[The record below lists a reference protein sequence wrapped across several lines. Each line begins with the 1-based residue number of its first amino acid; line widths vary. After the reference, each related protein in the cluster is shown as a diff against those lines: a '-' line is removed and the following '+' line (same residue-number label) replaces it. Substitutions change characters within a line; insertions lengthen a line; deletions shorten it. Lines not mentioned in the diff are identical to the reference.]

1 MRLETE
7 DVIRTYQGDL
17 FRLAFSVCKNAADAE
32 DILQDVFISY
42 HSSKKQ
48 FQSER
53 HLKAW
58 LMKVVVN
65 RAKNV
70 NKSFWKRNFVPI
82 EEYMETLVFESEETV
97 TLFEEVMKLPDK
109 YRVVIHLFY
118 YEEYS
123 VAEIADILGISQNN
137 VKVRLNRARNK
148 LRENMQKEGEYHGYE
163 GTI

>member
-1 MRLETE
+1 
-7 DVIRTYQGDL
+7 
-17 FRLAFSVCKNAADAE
+17 
-32 DILQDVFISY
+32 
-42 HSSKKQ
+42 
-48 FQSER
+48 
-53 HLKAW
+53 
-58 LMKVVVN
+58 
-65 RAKNV
+65 
-70 NKSFWKRNFVPI
+70 
-82 EEYMETLVFESEETV
+82 METLVFESEETA

>member
-82 EEYMETLVFESEETV
+82 EEYMETLVFESEETA

-123 VAEIADILGISQNN
+123 VAEIADILGISKNN

>member
-70 NKSFWKRNFVPI
+70 NKSFWKRNFVSI
-82 EEYMETLVFESEETV
+82 EEYMETLVFESEETA